1 MNPWAFGNLSSD
13 QQRVTLSRMPVE
25 ARKRL
30 YVQLIALQRGGL
42 AGRDEDLGSWLSKAL
57 GSVGGSLGPLA
68 AGLTAFIPGVG
79 PIIAPLVGAAVSSMS
94 AGKGA
99 AAIAMPQQ
107 QYIQAPQAPAPQAAS
122 GGGLDKN
129 TMLMIAAGLA
139 AILLLKR

>member
-13 QQRVTLSRMPVE
+13 QQRVALSRMAIP

-42 AGRDEDLGSWLSKAL
+42 AGPEEDLGSWLSKAL

-99 AAIAMPQQ
+99 AAFVPAQPQTS
-107 QYIQAPQAPAPQAAS
+107 PPPTAPQAAS
-122 GGGLDKN
+122 GGLDKN